1 MPLFLVVFLN
11 IALGGE
17 FLGVVPGVQPGAVA
31 SRYTAVGQTELGVLV
46 IADDARLSEF
56 RADRGRYL
64 DAEPRAKSYY
74 RVHPLAEG
82 VAASLG
88 SYGAVLDYDSENYI
102 VRVAPEA
109 LPDLLRLRAMVSRVN
124 LEPIVITDARP
135 FFLPVTREPLIE
147 AMVASVNPDSI
158 LAAVRRLQDYRNR
171 YSLGDSC
178 RAAAQ
183 WIAAKFQAYGCD
195 TVYLQQHTT
204 GHAPNVI
211 GIKYGTSGLRNP
223 YAIIDGHFDSYAAA
237 NAPGADDNASGTVAA
252 IEACRVLRN
261 YEFQYDMRFIAF
273 SGEEFGLFGS
283 DYYASDARSHGD
295 SILGVFNFDMIGYVD
310 VGPESLE
317 IVTKVSNPP
326 CAPFADFFIACADTY
341 TALLCQ
347 KFMVGDN
354 QNSDHG
360 PFWNN
365 GYLAF
370 CGIEDFWPVNP
381 WYHTPGDTIG
391 AGYNSNAFCTEVV
404 KAGVAGLAMICRL
417 PGEVN
422 PGWLQMRD
430 LPLGDKA
437 KGIKDGGALCSGK
450 EPSSD
455 TCFVY
460 AFKGNNRNEF
470 YRYNTVTNFWI
481 TRDSIPTMNRLGRK
495 KGVKKG
501 SSLTFGS
508 SGKMYATKGNNTQDF
523 WQYDPLARLWV
534 QLTDVPLG
542 VRNCKEGVGTA
553 AVKAGGNEYV
563 YLLRGSGTF
572 DFYRYDAAAGTWDIT
587 LPAAPAGLS
596 GKPYKNGSCL
606 AYDGADTIYALKGSY
621 NELSAYSTSGRN
633 WVNKDPLPL
642 IGASGR
648 KKKVKDGAGMAYF
661 SKAVYALKGG
671 NTDEFWRFDC
681 AAQTWT
687 EQTQLPAGA
696 KKVKGGGALCFSDAD
711 KSLYAFRGNDT
722 REFWKYWP
730 LSAYGLRL
738 TADRPEQKSVQVGR
752 TTAVT
757 EPGLRIAP
765 MPFTTA
771 ATVTYSLARPGNVSL
786 RLYDVT
792 GRVVAILA
800 SGYHPAGSYSLQL
813 TAYSSRLSAGIYVLR
828 YEAGGYR
835 TTEKLIIE

>member
-1 MPLFLVVFLN
+1 M
-11 IALGGE
+11 GGE
-17 FLGVVPGVQPGAVA
+17 FLGVVPGVQPGDVA
-31 SRYTAVGQTELGVLV
+31 SRYTVVGQTELGVLI
-46 IADDARLSEF
+46 IADDARMSEF

-64 DAEPRAKSYY
+64 DAEPRANGYY

-82 VAASLG
+82 VAGSL
-88 SYGAVLDYDSENYI
+88 SRYGTVLDYDGENYL
-102 VRVAPEA
+102 VRVAPDA

-135 FFLPVTREPLIE
+135 FFPPVTREPLIE

-171 YSLGDSC
+171 YSPGDSC

-223 YAIIDGHFDSYAAA
+223 YAIIDGHFDSYAAS

-261 YEFQYDMRFIAF
+261 YEFQHDMRFIAF

-283 DYYASDARSHGD
+283 DYYANEARNRGD
-295 SILGVFNFDMIGYVD
+295 SILGVFNFDMIAYVD
-310 VGPESLE
+310 AAPETLE
-317 IVTKVSNPP
+317 LVTKISNPP

-341 TALLCQ
+341 TTLLCQ

-391 AGYNSNAFCTEVV
+391 AGYNNNAFCTEVV
-404 KAGVAGLAMICRL
+404 KAGVAGLALICRL

-470 YRYNTVTNFWI
+470 YRYNTATNVWI
-481 TRDSIPTMNRLGRK
+481 TRDSIPTMNRLGK
-495 KGVKKG
+495 KKAVKKG

-508 SGKMYATKGNNTQDF
+508 SGKMYATKGNNTLDF
-523 WQYDPLARLWV
+523 WQYDPLARLWA

-542 VRNCKEGVGTA
+542 IRNCKEGVGTA
-553 AVKAGGNEYV
+553 AVKEGSNEYV

-587 LPAAPAGLS
+587 LPTAPAGPS

-606 AYDGADTIYALKGSY
+606 AYDGGDTIFLLKGSY
-621 NELSAYSTSGRN
+621 NEFSAYSISGRN

-671 NTDEFWRFDC
+671 NTDEFWMYNC
-681 AAQTWT
+681 ADQKWY
-687 EQTQLPAGA
+687 EQLQLPAGA
-696 KKVKGGGALCFSDAD
+696 KKVKGGGALCFSDAG
-711 KSLYAFRGNDT
+711 KSLYAFRGNNT

-765 MPFTTA
+765 MPFMTA
-771 ATVTYSLARPGNVSL
+771 AAVTYSLARPGNVSL
-786 RLYDVT
+786 RLYDAT

-800 SGYHPAGSYSLQL
+800 SGYHPAGEYRAQL
-813 TAYSSRLSAGIYVLR
+813 TASGPRLSAGVYLLK
-828 YEAGGYR
+828 YETGEYR
-835 TTEKLIIE
+835 TTRKLVIE